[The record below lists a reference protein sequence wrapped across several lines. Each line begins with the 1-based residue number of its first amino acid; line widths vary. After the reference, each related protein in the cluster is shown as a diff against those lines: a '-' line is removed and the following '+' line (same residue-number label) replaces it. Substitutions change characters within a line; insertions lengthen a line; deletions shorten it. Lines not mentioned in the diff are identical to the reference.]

1 MDNMVIKLIPVKI
14 IKPNVTDAD
23 VYEVVEN
30 MPEFP
35 DGGMPGLMKYLSANI
50 RYPEAAHKDG
60 TQGRVTVQF
69 VVGKDGSIGNV
80 SILRGVDPALDAEAI
95 RVISGMPKWKPGTQ
109 KGEPVNV
116 KIHRPRHVPPD
127 ARTGGQD
134 RRDDSSRLPK
144 PRRPRDGRSI

>member
-1 MDNMVIKLIPVKI
+1 
-14 IKPNVTDAD
+14 
-23 VYEVVEN
+23 
-30 MPEFP
+30 
-35 DGGMPGLMKYLSANI
+35 MKYLSANI
-50 RYPEAAHKDG
+50 RYPEAAHKAG

-116 KIHRPRHVPPD
+116 TGRRSHPRYQRHAQVETGHAERRAGQREIHRPRHVPPD
-127 ARTGGQD
+127 TQTGGED
-134 RRDDSSRLPK
+134 RRDDSSGLPN